1 MKHCFLIIS
10 LLLLLASI
18 ASAQVLDSSSKV
30 LPIYKGEKIASLDN
44 FIGWCMQNDG
54 EWVSGTNKI
63 PNDRTVINPKSDEF
77 KIGKDNISL
86 MEMYLLTYDKKEYVL
101 LAIYSDEGYY
111 ELPVLKSNWKT
122 KKVISFYVFDKRKLY
137 KMLVDVISKKPFSI
151 NLNVWCSGIIENVDK
166 HTNLKNIAS
175 SYILKTKSNTISNS
189 SNLIFSLYPTTKDD
203 KDKMYFKITKTYTK
217 KSIYDYYLLPEN
229 QEKLFSRSYY
239 ETDRGDFD
247 NFINTIISQS
257 DTTNKKSTSFSDDI
271 AKPWDQDT
279 AELRFNIYKEKQ
291 LFEENKTED
300 QIRQDTLDFYNSK
313 EKTES
318 NYAKTVG
325 ATSFT
330 SKKDYGKKHK
340 ITHTT
345 TAKDIKSK
353 DAIYRVINASTS
365 SDEDTLLIQKNQKED
380 IISNPVKKEYTVDDH
395 ENIILCDSI
404 KTLIAQERKL
414 LADLKLTSERLSQQM
429 NNPTIVKDTVFII
442 KQILNQ
448 TYQPVSTV
456 KESVPTTSNNNSFIN
471 TDSIE
476 AAKIREKL
484 LGNTNKTPEAEKQSI
499 TPNKKHIQIMLEP
512 DNSVQTDNTNQ
523 QNITNYNLPE
533 NNSYTYPDP
542 YKEVKQKGDPN
553 VNYNKQGA
561 QRVNSLTKNQDK
573 RNEVKVMTNYNADE
587 IRDTVLADNNN
598 IDYNTK
604 NNIVNSEINKTVK
617 LNDIVTTDPISNKKR
632 LNLLF
637 AMTEIN
643 TGSYNATSDNTDAD
657 TAVSQGKI
665 ALDTVAGKVFYSIQI
680 GCLSNMTSELN
691 FRNKYNVTERMFLFT
706 YGTQYKYCIGVFKKY
721 KDAAKHLK
729 KVLAETKLPGAY
741 IVSFINGKLV
751 SITVAKSKSG
761 ESRIPF
767 APALSMNK

>member
-1 MKHCFLIIS
+1 M
-10 LLLLLASI
+10 

-30 LPIYKGEKIASLDN
+30 LPIYKGEKVASLDN
-44 FIGWCMQNDG
+44 FTGWYMQNDG
-54 EWVSGTNKI
+54 EWVSGKNKI

-101 LAIYSDEGYY
+101 LLIHSQEGYY
-111 ELPVLKSNWKT
+111 ELPVLKSIWKT

-137 KMLVDVISKKPFSI
+137 KMLVDVTSKKPFSI
-151 NLNVWCSGIIENVDK
+151 NLNVWCSGFIENVDK
-166 HTNLKNIAS
+166 HTNIKNIAS

-189 SNLIFSLYPTTKDD
+189 SNLIFSLYPNTKDE

-239 ETDRGDFD
+239 ETDRDDFD

-279 AELRFNIYKEKQ
+279 AELRFNIYKEKP

-300 QIRQDTLDFYNSK
+300 QIRQDTIDFYNSK

-318 NYAKTVG
+318 NYAKTGG

-330 SKKDYGKKHK
+330 SKKDFGKKHK

-345 TAKDIKSK
+345 SVKDIKSK
-353 DAIYRVINASTS
+353 DAIYRAINTTTNSE
-365 SDEDTLLIQKNQKED
+365 EDTLDIQKNKQETNL
-380 IISNPVKKEYTVDDH
+380 SNPIKKEYYVSGQD
-395 ENIILCDSI
+395 NILLCDSI

-429 NNPTIVKDTVFII
+429 NNPTIIKDTVYITKLI
-442 KQILNQ
+442 TNQ
-448 TYQPVSTV
+448 SSQPVSNV
-456 KESVPTTSNNNSFIN
+456 KESVSITSNNNSFVN

-484 LGNTNKTPEAEKQSI
+484 LRNNNKMPNAEKQTI
-499 TPNKKHIQIMLEP
+499 TTSKKHIQIMLEP
-512 DNSVQTDNTNQ
+512 DNSVQPNTTNQ

-533 NNSYTYPDP
+533 NNSYIYPDP
-542 YKEVKQKGDPN
+542 YKEVKQKEQLN
-553 VNYNKQGA
+553 VNSNEKGTQK
-561 QRVNSLTKNQDK
+561 VKSLTKNQDK
-573 RNEVKVMTNYNADE
+573 RDGVKIMTNTYADE
-587 IRDTVLADNNN
+587 IRDTILPDNNT
-598 IDYNTK
+598 IDYNQ
-604 NNIVNSEINKTVK
+604 NNSIINSEINKTVK
-617 LNDIVTTDPISNKKR
+617 LNDIVTTDPISNKKKIS
-632 LNLLF
+632 LLF
-637 AMTEIN
+637 ALTELNI
-643 TGSYNATSDNTDAD
+643 GSYNATSDNTEAD

-741 IVSFINGKLV
+741 IISFVNGKLV
-751 SITVAKSKSG
+751 PITVAKTKSG

>member
-1 MKHCFLIIS
+1 MIDN
-10 LLLLLASI
+10 LLKDLNRIWHNRERNQLERL
-18 ASAQVLDSSSKV
+18 KNK
-30 LPIYKGEKIASLDN
+30 Y
-44 FIGWCMQNDG
+44 
-54 EWVSGTNKI
+54 GTE
-63 PNDRTVINPKSDEF
+63 VINLRRHLSTRASYDEVMA
-77 KIGKDNISL
+77 N
-86 MEMYLLTYDKKEYVL
+86 
-101 LAIYSDEGYY
+101 
-111 ELPVLKSNWKT
+111 
-122 KKVISFYVFDKRKLY
+122 KR
-137 KMLVDVISKKPFSI
+137 
-151 NLNVWCSGIIENVDK
+151 
-166 HTNLKNIAS
+166 IAR
-175 SYILKTKSNTISNS
+175 LKTDVK
-189 SNLIFSLYPTTKDD
+189 
-203 KDKMYFKITKTYTK
+203 
-217 KSIYDYYLLPEN
+217 
-229 QEKLFSRSYY
+229 
-239 ETDRGDFD
+239 
-247 NFINTIISQS
+247 
-257 DTTNKKSTSFSDDI
+257 
-271 AKPWDQDT
+271 
-279 AELRFNIYKEKQ
+279 
-291 LFEENKTED
+291 
-300 QIRQDTLDFYNSK
+300 
-313 EKTES
+313 
-318 NYAKTVG
+318 
-325 ATSFT
+325 
-330 SKKDYGKKHK
+330 
-340 ITHTT
+340 
-345 TAKDIKSK
+345 
-353 DAIYRVINASTS
+353 NA
-365 SDEDTLLIQKNQKED
+365 
-380 IISNPVKKEYTVDDH
+380 
-395 ENIILCDSI
+395 
-404 KTLIAQERKL
+404 
-414 LADLKLTSERLSQQM
+414 
-429 NNPTIVKDTVFII
+429 
-442 KQILNQ
+442 
-448 TYQPVSTV
+448 
-456 KESVPTTSNNNSFIN
+456 
-471 TDSIE
+471 
-476 AAKIREKL
+476 
-484 LGNTNKTPEAEKQSI
+484 
-499 TPNKKHIQIMLEP
+499 
-512 DNSVQTDNTNQ
+512 
-523 QNITNYNLPE
+523 
-533 NNSYTYPDP
+533 